1 MSFDCRRVLREVLG
15 ASALDSQAPDVRDHL
30 AGCRFCA
37 ARVAVRDALVPA
49 LKERPMPAEG
59 ARVLLDDVRARIVE
73 QAEDSRLGRLLGEAM
88 PVAPLPATD
97 RDGLAHGWPVS
108 LLESDLAR
116 INGAPVRGASDIEWA
131 RVRGA
136 ILAEVSNRGAPV
148 RRWLTVG
155 VASAAL
161 VAVALL
167 LVARGEPEAPRI
179 VFRDLDAADVAAIPA
194 FDFAV
199 DASGAGR

>member
-15 ASALDSQAPDVRDHL
+15 ASDSDTQAPDVRDHL

-37 ARVAVRDALVPA
+37 ARVAARDALVPA
-49 LKERPMPAEG
+49 LKQPPLPADG
-59 ARVLLDDVRARIVE
+59 VRVLLDDVRGRIVD
-73 QAEDSRLGRLLGEAM
+73 QAVDSPLGRLLGEVM
-88 PVAPLPATD
+88 PVAPLPAMD
-97 RDGLAHGWPVS
+97 RDGLAQGWPVS

-155 VASAAL
+155 VGSAAL

-167 LVARGEPEAPRI
+167 LVARGAPEAPRI
-179 VFRDLDAADVAAIPA
+179 VFRDLNAADVAAMPV
-194 FDFAV
+194 FDFALDV
-199 DASGAGR
+199 PGAGR